1 MVKQQDMPAGVFVYG
16 IIDGGA
22 AANSDLRK
30 RDIIVKFDGQ
40 SVKSMA
46 ALQDLL
52 KYYKA
57 GETVDVTVQ
66 VPEKNGEYKEQT
78 VQVTLGEAAK

>member
-1 MVKQQDMPAGVFVYG
+1 M
-16 IIDGGA
+16 
-22 AANSDLRK
+22 
-30 RDIIVKFDGQ
+30 KFDGQ

-57 GETVDVTVQ
+57 GETV
-66 VPEKNGEYKEQT
+66 E
-78 VQVTLGEAAK
+78 LGEDLSGVRQGDQTAAEHHGFKNQGIEAGEKEPDPGWDDPECGIADGL